1 MIFDG
6 HGDIWTHVAIKRSK
20 GAKNIIKNY
29 HLDRFKQGN
38 LIGGI
43 FIIWVDPPYDNKP
56 KERALDIIGHMASEI
71 MENQDIIKIIYNH
84 KDFNLAIDE
93 NKLAVLIGMEGLDA
107 IGERVDL
114 LNTLYLLGLRHASLT
129 WNEENLLATGVDGNP
144 ERGLTSLGIDAVN
157 LMEHLGIIV
166 DVSHANE
173 KSFWDIYENTNK
185 PFIASHS
192 NCKSLCDV
200 PRNITDAQ
208 LKAIAERN
216 GLVGLNAFGQFIHK
230 DESKQDLEHLVN
242 HLDHMVEIM
251 GIDHVGFGF
260 DFFDY
265 LNSDTVGSFA
275 EGDSYGTI
283 GFEDVSKTKN
293 LLDLL
298 SKRGYSKDD
307 IEKISYKNFY
317 RIIKETLI

>member
-6 HGDIWTHVAIKRSK
+6 HGDIWTHVAIKRDK
-20 GAKNIIKNY
+20 GKKDIIKNF
-29 HLDRFKQGN
+29 HLDRFKKGKM
-38 LIGGI
+38 IGGI
-43 FIIWVDPPYDNKP
+43 FIIWIDPPYDKNP
-56 KERALDIIGHMASEI
+56 KERALEIIGHMATEI
-71 MENQDIIKIIYNH
+71 MENQDIIKIIHNH
-84 KDFNLAIDE
+84 KDFNLAIEE
-93 NKLAVLIGMEGLDA
+93 NKLGVLIGMEGLAA
-107 IGERVDL
+107 IGEKVNL

-129 WNEENLLATGVDGNP
+129 WNEENLLGTGVNGNP
-144 ERGLTSLGIDAVN
+144 ERGLTRSGIEAVN
-157 LMEHLGIIV
+157 LMKKLGIII

-173 KSFWDIYENTNK
+173 KSFWNIYENTKK

-192 NCKSLCDV
+192 NSKSLCNV
-200 PRNITDAQ
+200 PRNITDEQ

-216 GLVGLNAFGQFIHK
+216 GLVGLNAFGQFVHEDK
-230 DESKQDLEHLVN
+230 SKRDIEHLAN

-265 LNSDTVGSFA
+265 LSSDTVGSFA
-275 EGDSYGTI
+275 EGDKYGTI
-283 GFEDVSKTKN
+283 GFEDISKTN
-293 LLDLL
+293 DLLDLL

-317 RIIKETLI
+317 RIMKEVLV